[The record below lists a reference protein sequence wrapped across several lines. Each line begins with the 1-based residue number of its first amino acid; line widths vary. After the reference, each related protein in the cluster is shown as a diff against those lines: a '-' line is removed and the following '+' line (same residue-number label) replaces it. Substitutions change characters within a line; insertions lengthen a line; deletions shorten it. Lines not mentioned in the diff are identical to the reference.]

1 MSEPEE
7 RPDPGAWESVSEVQD
22 IYEAELVALHL
33 RAAGL
38 EARVVDQSFRQEPI
52 PSVRAFAVV
61 RVFVP
66 ADRAAEARQILSE
79 LTAPLGDVESEES

>member
-1 MSEPEE
+1 LSEPAGGESPE
-7 RPDPGAWESVSEVQD
+7 DWEMVAEVQD
-22 IYEAELVALHL
+22 IYEAELVALRL
-33 RAAGL
+33 RGEGL

-66 ADRAAEARQILSE
+66 ADRAGEARQLLSE
-79 LTAPLGDVESEES
+79 AGGPVGDAESEES

>member
-1 MSEPEE
+1 LSAPEE
-7 RPDPGAWESVSEVQD
+7 RPDAGGWESVSEVQD
-22 IYEAELVALHL
+22 VYEAEFVALRL

-52 PSVRAFAVV
+52 PSVRAFAVA

-79 LTAPLGDVESEES
+79 LGAPLGDVESEES